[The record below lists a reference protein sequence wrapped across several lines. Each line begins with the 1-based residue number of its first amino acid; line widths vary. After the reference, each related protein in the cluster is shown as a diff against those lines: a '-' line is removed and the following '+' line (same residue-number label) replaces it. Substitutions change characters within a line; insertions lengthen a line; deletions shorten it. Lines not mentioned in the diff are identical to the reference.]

1 MLIKIRFALTGINVI
16 INQIRFDTSWK
27 EAYIWEDFCLQLDGP
42 ITRGGGGAY
51 TAYGIFFSPAAA
63 ALGGSSELF
72 PSYNINY

>member
-42 ITRGGGGAY
+42 ITRGGGG
-51 TAYGIFFSPAAA
+51 GGGGGRLIQPMVFFS
-63 ALGGSSELF
+63 LQLQLL
-72 PSYNINY
+72 

>member
-42 ITRGGGGAY
+42 ITRGGGAY